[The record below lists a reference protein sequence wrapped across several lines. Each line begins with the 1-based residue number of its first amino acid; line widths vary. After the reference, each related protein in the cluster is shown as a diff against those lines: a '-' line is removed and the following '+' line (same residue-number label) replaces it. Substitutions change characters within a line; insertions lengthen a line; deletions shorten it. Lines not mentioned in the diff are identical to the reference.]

1 MRRPPIPIFGTKR
14 RSANGSCW
22 ISAPPTGL
30 SDCRSAHNRHGYT
43 FADIDLRWSE
53 PIGRSCMHVRNR
65 LNFCRGRGI
74 LRGPGKVNALSG
86 THPGAY
92 IKPLDVA
99 W

>member
-1 MRRPPIPIFGTKR
+1 
-14 RSANGSCW
+14 
-22 ISAPPTGL
+22 
-30 SDCRSAHNRHGYT
+30 
-43 FADIDLRWSE
+43 LRWSE

-86 THPGAY
+86 THPGGY

>member
-1 MRRPPIPIFGTKR
+1 MFPTAAYADRNGGCRTAQRP
-14 RSANGSCW
+14 
-22 ISAPPTGL
+22 
-30 SDCRSAHNRHGYT
+30 YT
-43 FADIDLRWSE
+43 FVDIDLRWSE

-92 IKPLDVA
+92 IKLLDVA